1 MIFAVNCGG
10 QEHIDVHGVR
20 YQADFNRVGTPSD
33 YGKNLNIQRVPLQD
47 AILYQTERYHVDTF
61 SYTIPIPEEGDFVLI
76 LKFSEVW
83 FAASSEKVFDVML
96 NDEHTVVSDL
106 DIYEKVGLGTAHDE
120 IIPFSVRKGKL
131 KVSSETSEFKGD
143 LVVSFVK
150 GDNDNPKI
158 NAIVVMKGSPEDVPT
173 LPPLP
178 WNTDDDIEGD
188 DEDDDAEEVTEKKQ
202 IKHKSGPKTVDPYAS
217 DDSSLIF
224 PILISIAV
232 FIPTLFC
239 LCRL

>member
-1 MIFAVNCGG
+1 MTYNV
-10 QEHIDVHGVR
+10 
-20 YQADFNRVGTPSD
+20 Y
-33 YGKNLNIQRVPLQD
+33 L
-47 AILYQTERYHVDTF
+47 
-61 SYTIPIPEEGDFVLI
+61 
-76 LKFSEVW
+76 
-83 FAASSEKVFDVML
+83 SS
-96 NDEHTVVSDL
+96 T
-106 DIYEKVGLGTAHDE
+106 
-120 IIPFSVRKGKL
+120 
-131 KVSSETSEFKGD
+131 
-143 LVVSFVK
+143 
-150 GDNDNPKI
+150 
-158 NAIVVMKGSPEDVPT
+158 DVPT

-188 DEDDDAEEVTEKKQ
+188 DEDDADTEDVTEKRQ